1 MQLERE
7 GSPPP
12 GLRLPQA
19 KLSRKS
25 NQVARGRI
33 GGSNPICPASQSVS
47 IASQRTVAQKP
58 RGTAWFRGGKE
69 DFKKAWISIE
79 WMNGCLNNSTKDAA
93 RALPDTT
100 FGCGNPP
107 STTAVLPRADLGFT
121 CRRKSLGTDQAL
133 RSSDQDVAAQR
144 EHAAGSD
151 GCAVDRGD
159 DRLFAFHDGVEA
171 LSDEPVVPWIGSSRT
186 ARANC
191 QRGRSS
197 TLPTLRQIRP
207 NPLIARRCC
216 GHLVQYQRRR
226 HPLRQQRKN

>member
-1 MQLERE
+1 MPET
-7 GSPPP
+7 GSHPT
-12 GLRLPQA
+12 A
-19 KLSRKS
+19 SS
-25 NQVARGRI
+25 
-33 GGSNPICPASQSVS
+33 ASQSVS

-133 RSSDQDVAAQR
+133 RSS
-144 EHAAGSD
+144 G
-151 GCAVDRGD
+151 
-159 DRLFAFHDGVEA
+159 
-171 LSDEPVVPWIGSSRT
+171 
-186 ARANC
+186 
-191 QRGRSS
+191 
-197 TLPTLRQIRP
+197 
-207 NPLIARRCC
+207 ARRLRNQPRKP
-216 GHLVQYQRRR
+216 GVRYSATSSFAQPLSARQNARSPLYIQHHH
-226 HPLRQQRKN
+226 HPGASPEGFTLA

>member
-1 MQLERE
+1 MASFTHVENFGVHAPRLIRIDAHDPVRVSLETPLKYGPELQLGIMQLERE

-33 GGSNPICPASQSVS
+33 RRFESYMPSQPVRLHCVTEDGRTKTARYRVVS
-47 IASQRTVAQKP
+47 RWQRGFQ
-58 RGTAWFRGGKE
+58 
-69 DFKKAWISIE
+69 KAWISIE

-133 RSSDQDVAAQR
+133 RSS
-144 EHAAGSD
+144 G
-151 GCAVDRGD
+151 
-159 DRLFAFHDGVEA
+159 
-171 LSDEPVVPWIGSSRT
+171 
-186 ARANC
+186 
-191 QRGRSS
+191 
-197 TLPTLRQIRP
+197 
-207 NPLIARRCC
+207 ARR
-216 GHLVQYQRRR
+216 
-226 HPLRQQRKN
+226 LRNH